1 MRTPLQVQQLTGNLR
16 HPWTTLTLVPES
28 ASTNADLARA
38 SARGEAA
45 PWTVL
50 AAEHQSAGKG
60 RLGRTW
66 TSVPGTGLTFSA
78 LVPVP
83 DQPGWV
89 PLITGLAL
97 VEAITSRYAVRT
109 SLKWPNDL
117 LGQVGDDR
125 AERKVA
131 GILCEL
137 TAGGIVI
144 GIGLNVDQDEAEL
157 PVPGAGSLRLLAGG
171 HPDGLTRERLLL
183 DILDRLADR
192 LTDWGRDP
200 EVVRTAYRGRCVTLG
215 REVRIDLGARGQ
227 VPGRAVDVD
236 DDGRLVVDVGGR
248 TEAFSAGDVT
258 HVR

>member
-1 MRTPLQVQQLTGNLR
+1 
-16 HPWTTLTLVPES
+16 ES

-50 AAEHQSAGKG
+50 VAEHQSAGNG

-109 SLKWPNDL
+109 SLKWPNAL

-215 REVRIDLGARGQ
+215 RGVRIALGARGRTGGGY
-227 VPGRAVDVD
+227 GR
-236 DDGRLVVDVGGR
+236 R
-248 TEAFSAGDVT
+248 
-258 HVR
+258 